1 MTAIASDSSTSGL
14 IFAGRLPLAWRELP
28 NLPDAAELREVE
40 RANLIILHTLF
51 ALDMHAGDFGDD
63 PITLANATELKRL
76 DFKVGLLLE
85 LVGQLYARQQAIPPD
100 RSVILA
106 VNGLS
111 WQADSAP
118 PPIALLQPA
127 ACCGWNCIATLAILA
142 PSSFMPGWPK
152 RFPMRT
158 DGKSERAFTIPVSR
172 SRVPWNAIFSSSIAT
187 PSPIADAARVKTLIP
202 PRSSLQLFR

>member
-85 LVGQLYARQQAIPPD
+85 LVGQLYARQQAIPPE

-118 PPIALLQPA
+118 PAGSLLRLELYCNLSYPRPLVLHARLAEAVSNAYGWEIRTRFHDPGEPLQGALERYIFLQHRHTVA
-127 ACCGWNCIATLAILA
+127 N
-142 PSSFMPGWPK
+142 
-152 RFPMRT
+152 
-158 DGKSERAFTIPVSR
+158 SR
-172 SRVPWNAIFSSSIAT
+172 RS
-187 PSPIADAARVKTLIP
+187 AR
-202 PRSSLQLFR
+202 